1 MQTESIDNIQINQKS
16 MHVDNK
22 KQDLKNKSSLSGIIP
37 ASVSSTTHDLDKA
50 IKEILEEEG
59 L

>member
-1 MQTESIDNIQINQKS
+1 

>member
-1 MQTESIDNIQINQKS
+1 MQ
-16 MHVDNK
+16 VDNK
-22 KQDLKNKSSLSGIIP
+22 KQDLQIKGSAAGFIP

>member
-1 MQTESIDNIQINQKS
+1 MQVE
-16 MHVDNK
+16 NK
-22 KQDLKNKSSLSGIIP
+22 KKDLQIKESASGIIP